1 MGNTTSMS
9 CCCLLVAAAA
19 ARNGVERW
27 QSSERALLFESLHL
41 QQQGVD
47 FRLQV
52 QELNLL
58 VSLVRTL
65 DRINFAG
72 KTGR

>member
-9 CCCLLVAAAA
+9 CCCLLVAVAAGN
-19 ARNGVERW
+19 RVYRW

-47 FRLQV
+47 FCLQV

-58 VSLVRTL
+58 VGLVRTL

-72 KTGR
+72 QKGR

>member
-1 MGNTTSMS
+1 MS
-9 CCCLLVAAAA
+9 GCCLLIAVA
-19 ARNGVERW
+19 ARNRVEGR
-27 QSSERALLFESLHL
+27 QEGDRALLFEGLHL
-41 QQQGVD
+41 QQQGID

-58 VSLVRTL
+58 VGLVGAL
-65 DRINFAG
+65 HRIYFAG

>member
-19 ARNGVERW
+19 GNRVYRW
-27 QSSERALLFESLHL
+27 QSSDRTLLFEGLDL

-58 VSLVRTL
+58 VGLVRTL

>member
-1 MGNTTSMS
+1 MGKTTSMS
-9 CCCLLVAAAA
+9 CCCLLIAAA
-19 ARNGVERW
+19 ARNRLQRR
-27 QSSERALLFESLHL
+27 QSSERALLFEGLHL

-58 VSLVRTL
+58 VCLVRTL

>member
-1 MGNTTSMS
+1 MS
-9 CCCLLVAAAA
+9 DCCLLIAVA
-19 ARNGVERW
+19 ARNGVESR
-27 QSSERALLFESLHL
+27 QASDRALLFEALHF
-41 QQQGVD
+41 QQQGFD

-58 VSLVRTL
+58 VGLVGAL
-65 DRINFAG
+65 HRIYFAG

>member
-1 MGNTTSMS
+1 MA
-9 CCCLLVAAAA
+9 VAT
-19 ARNGVERW
+19 RNRVESR
-27 QSSERALLFESLHL
+27 QASDRALLFEALYL

-58 VSLVRTL
+58 VGLVRAL
-65 DRINFAG
+65 HRIYFAG
-72 KTGR
+72 KSGR